1 MEERR
6 IKFYSFLNNYTISIF
21 EIIIKNKMILFFIQ
35 IRKVKHNFVT
45 IYFYNEEE
53 KKKGS
58 FIAIISM

>member
-1 MEERR
+1 
-6 IKFYSFLNNYTISIF
+6 
-21 EIIIKNKMILFFIQ
+21 MILFFIQ

-53 KKKGS
+53 KKKGR